1 MSNKYKININ
11 KPKPTEQEVDLH
23 KNFNRVLSQYK
34 RSHTNKRKPMHKIL
48 DKFNRFVSLFILII
62 VLCLVILFIKL
73 FIMDKKGKQQQTPK
87 PEIESIR

>member
-11 KPKPTEQEVDLH
+11 KPKPSEKEVDLH

-48 DKFNRFVSLFILII
+48 NKFNRFMSLFILII
-62 VLCLVILFIKL
+62 VLFLVILFIKMYIL
-73 FIMDKKGKQQQTPK
+73 DKKENEQQTPQ
-87 PEIESIR
+87 PEIESVK